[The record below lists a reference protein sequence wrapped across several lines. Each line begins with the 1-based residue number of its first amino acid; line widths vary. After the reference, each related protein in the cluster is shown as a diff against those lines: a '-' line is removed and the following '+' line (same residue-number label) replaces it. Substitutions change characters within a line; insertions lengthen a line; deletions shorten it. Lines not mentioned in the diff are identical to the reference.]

1 MSIFDFICLV
11 LGMILRFLTLVCLL
25 FGGFSSYA
33 QNARVK
39 IDPEKPEIG
48 QTVTI
53 SFNAKNKELAPTL
66 LFSYSNFFEMPN
78 SLPLQLNGE
87 QWQTSFVV
95 PRYAKYA
102 SFYIKQGDRIYRADA
117 KNHYE
122 IIFYKQNKAVF
133 DTFLYKSYSL
143 SAQMGRTADSLKI
156 KTNEFIEKELALYP
170 NNYAAK
176 LKLLANKMADDKAN
190 ASKYLREG
198 LALVN
203 QKLQENPTQMG
214 NINQVTMGYL
224 ILGQNARI
232 DTLRDML
239 LKKYPK
245 SEVAYEFLYEQ
256 AYKTKNEAEKVKK
269 LEGLLAYKTEGES
282 SSQSGIHQN
291 LFEYYAKQKNEKK
304 ALFHARGVAAVK
316 NPWLARELKELA
328 STLAANGLALD
339 TAKTYAEI
347 ALSLVN
353 DYPFG
358 VIRYFP
364 EYGYIPGYV
373 SNRPALIQE
382 QKGEI
387 LSIIG
392 NIYVRQKKYALA
404 EKTLTEATL
413 LSKNIEV
420 YHNLAYLYE
429 QTNRPKLAFDAYR
442 KILLKMPV
450 DSLMLQ
456 NFKRTYLS
464 YNGKAEG
471 FDKQMLAVQQD
482 WEVENLPKL
491 QASKV
496 NVAAP
501 IFTNVYDMQG
511 KLVDPALLRGKV
523 IVLDFWA
530 TWCVPCIEGFPYMQ
544 KVYDQY
550 KNNPDIVFLIMNSG
564 SKNTLQ
570 DAITWVKQNKFTFP
584 FYYNDRILAEAFNVT
599 TIPSTFIID
608 KMGVIQ
614 YKTVGFEGPIMQPK
628 LALEIKDLLGQ

>member
-1 MSIFDFICLV
+1 
-11 LGMILRFLTLVCLL
+11 MILRYSFLIFLL
-25 FGGFSSYA
+25 CIGFSSVA
-33 QNARVK
+33 QKELIK
-39 IDPEKPEIG
+39 IDPAKPEIG
-48 QTVTI
+48 QTLTI
-53 SFNAKNKELAPTL
+53 SFNAKNKVVAPIL
-66 LFSYSNFFEMPN
+66 VFSYSNFFEMPN

-87 QWQTSFVV
+87 QWQTSFLV

-102 SFYIKQGDRIYRADA
+102 SFYIKQGDSIYRPDS

-122 IIFYKQNKAVF
+122 IVFYKQDKPVF
-133 DTFLYKSYSL
+133 DTYLYKSYSL
-143 SAQMGRTADSLKI
+143 AAQMGRTADSLKI
-156 KTNEFIEKELALYP
+156 KTNQFIEKEIELYP

-190 ASKYLREG
+190 ASSYLREG
-198 LALVN
+198 LALVDK
-203 QKLQENPTQMG
+203 KLQENPTQMG

-224 ILGQNARI
+224 ILGQNALI

-256 AYKTKNEAEKVKK
+256 AYKTKNEAEKIKK
-269 LEGLLAYKTEGES
+269 LENLLGYQTEGES
-282 SSQSGIHQN
+282 SSLSGIHQN
-291 LFEYYAKQKNEKK
+291 LFEYYAKQKNEHK
-304 ALFHARGVAAVK
+304 ALLHARGVASVK
-316 NPWLARELKELA
+316 NPWLAKELKELA
-328 STLAANGLALD
+328 STLTVNGLALD
-339 TAKTYAEI
+339 SARMYAER
-347 ALSLVN
+347 ALSMVN

-364 EYGYIPGYV
+364 EYNYIPGYV
-373 SNRPALIQE
+373 ANRPALIEE

-404 EKTLTEATL
+404 EKTLTESMA

-450 DSLMLQ
+450 DSLMVQ
-456 NFKRTYLS
+456 NFRRTYIS
-464 YNGKAEG
+464 YTGKADG
-471 FDKQMLAVQQD
+471 FDQQLLSLQHD
-482 WEVENLPKL
+482 WEKDNLPKL
-491 QASKV
+491 QSSKV
-496 NVAAP
+496 NEAAP

-511 KLVDPALLRGKV
+511 KLVDPTLLKGKV
-523 IVLDFWA
+523 VVLDFWA

-550 KNNPDIVFLIMNSG
+550 KSNPNIVFMIMNSG

-570 DAITWVKQNKFTFP
+570 DAIAWVKQNKFTFP
-584 FYYNDRILAEAFNVT
+584 IYYNDRKLAEAFNVT

-608 KMGVIQ
+608 KAGIIQ

-628 LALEIKDLLGQ
+628 LALEIKDLLER

>member
-1 MSIFDFICLV
+1 
-11 LGMILRFLTLVCLL
+11 MILRCFLIFCLI
-25 FGGFSSYA
+25 FVRFSSYA
-33 QNARVK
+33 QRELIK
-39 IDPEKPEIG
+39 INPEKPEIG

-53 SFNAKNKELAPTL
+53 SFNSKNRVLAPIL
-66 LFSYSNFFEMPN
+66 VFSYSNFFEMPN
-78 SLPLQLNGE
+78 QLVLELKGE

-102 SFYIKQGDRIYRADA
+102 SFYIKQGDLTYRPDA

-122 IIFYKQNKAVF
+122 IIFYNQNKPVF
-133 DTFLYKSYSL
+133 DTYLYKSYSL
-143 SAQMGRTADSLKI
+143 SAQMGRTADSLSI
-156 KTNEFIEKELALYP
+156 KTNEFIQKELELYP

-176 LKLLANKMADDKAN
+176 LKLLANKMANDKVN
-190 ASKYLREG
+190 ASNYLKEG
-198 LALVN
+198 LALVD
-203 QKLQENPTQMG
+203 QKLKENPTQMG

-224 ILGQNARI
+224 ILGQNALI
-232 DTLRDML
+232 DTLRNFL
-239 LKKYPK
+239 LKKYPT

-256 AYKTKNEAEKVKK
+256 AYKTKNEGEKIKK
-269 LEGLLAYKTEGES
+269 LEGLLSYQTQGES
-282 SSQSGIHQN
+282 SSISGIHQQ

-316 NPWLARELKELA
+316 NPWLAKELKELA
-328 STLAANGLALD
+328 STLTASGLALD
-339 TAKTYAEI
+339 TAKMYAER
-347 ALSLVN
+347 ALSMVN

-364 EYGYIPGYV
+364 EYDYIPGYV
-373 SNRPALIQE
+373 ANKAALIEE

-404 EKTLTEATL
+404 EKTLTASID
-413 LSKNIEV
+413 LSKNKEV

-442 KILLKMPV
+442 KILLKQPV

-456 NFKRTYLS
+456 NFKRS
-464 YNGKAEG
+464 YVSYYGKMDG
-471 FDKQMLAVQQD
+471 FDEQLLLMQQD
-482 WEVENLPKL
+482 WEKENLPKL
-491 QASKV
+491 QRTRV

-511 KLVDPALLRGKV
+511 KLVDPLILKGKV
-523 IVLDFWA
+523 VVLDFWA

-550 KNNPDIVFLIMNSG
+550 KNNADIVFMIMNSG
-564 SKNTLQ
+564 SKNSLQ
-570 DAITWVKQNKFTFP
+570 DAMTWVKQNKFTFP
-584 FYYNDRILAEAFNVT
+584 IYYNDRKLAESFNVT
-599 TIPSTFIID
+599 TIPSTFVID
-608 KMGVIQ
+608 KKGMIQ
-614 YKTVGFEGPIMQPK
+614 YQTVGFEGALMQPK
-628 LALEIKDLLGQ
+628 LGLAIKDLLNN

>member
-1 MSIFDFICLV
+1 MN
-11 LGMILRFLTLVCLL
+11 LRFSILTCLL
-25 FGGFSSYA
+25 FIGFSSYA
-33 QNARVK
+33 QKELIK
-39 IDPEKPEIG
+39 IDPAKPEIG
-48 QTVTI
+48 QAVTI
-53 SFNAKNKELAPTL
+53 NFKAKSNELVPTL
-66 LFSYSNFFEMPN
+66 IFSYSNFFEMAN
-78 SLPLQLNGE
+78 QFPLQLNGE

-102 SFYIKQGDRIYRADA
+102 SFYIKQGDSIYRPDA

-122 IIFYKQNKAVF
+122 IVFYKQNKPVF
-133 DTFLYKSYSL
+133 DTYLYKSYSL
-143 SAQMGRTADSLKI
+143 STQMGKTADSLKI
-156 KTNEFIEKELALYP
+156 KTNQLIEKELELYP

-176 LKLLANKMADDKAN
+176 LKLLANKMVEDKAN
-190 ASKYLREG
+190 ATKYLKEG
-198 LALVN
+198 LAIVD

-224 ILGQNARI
+224 MLGQNAKI

-239 LKKYPK
+239 LKKYPR
-245 SEVAYEFLYEQ
+245 SEVAYEFMYEQ
-256 AYKTKNEAEKVKK
+256 AYKTKDEVEKIKK
-269 LEGLLAYKTEGES
+269 LENLLAYKTDGES

-291 LFEYYAKQKNEKK
+291 LFEYYAKQKNEQQ
-304 ALFHARGVAAVK
+304 ALFHARAVAKVK
-316 NPWLARELKELA
+316 NPWLPKELKELA
-328 STLAANGLALD
+328 SVLAANGIALD
-339 TAKTYAEI
+339 TAKMYAEK
-347 ALSLVN
+347 ALNSVE

-373 SNRPALIQE
+373 ANKPALIAE

-392 NIYVRQKKYALA
+392 NIYVRQKKYPLA
-404 EKTLTEATL
+404 EKTLTAATT

-450 DSLMLQ
+450 DSVMLQ
-456 NFKRTYLS
+456 NFKQNYIR
-464 YNGKAEG
+464 YNGKVDG
-471 FDKQMLAVQQD
+471 FDAQLVLVQQD
-482 WEVENLPKL
+482 WEKQTLPKL
-491 QASKV
+491 QATKI
-496 NVAAP
+496 NMAAP

-511 KLVDPALLRGKV
+511 KLVDPVLLKGKV
-523 IVLDFWA
+523 VVVDFWA

-544 KVYDQY
+544 KVYNQY
-550 KNNPDIVFLIMNSG
+550 KNNTDIVFMIMNSG

-570 DAITWVKQNKFTFP
+570 DAINWVKQNKFTFP
-584 FYYNDRILAEAFNVT
+584 IYYNDRKLADAFNIT
-599 TIPSTFIID
+599 TIPSTFVID
-608 KMGVIQ
+608 KMGMIQ

-628 LALEIKDLLGQ
+628 LALEIKDLLEK